1 MTRLPQF
8 QGRNLRLLAI
18 VVLVTAAVLVTLA
31 FEGALAHWNGLLP
44 VFARET
50 DHKPWNYGVGGRP
63 QEKITLAASTQSRK
77 WEGKEAAKHNQ
88 IRARE
93 LWKHVKSFADV
104 LRTKK
109 SPGIGD
115 ILQHFLHYAWMHWS
129 KWYARCLD
137 CPKIRPI
144 QAQMSHGTHCVWLVW
159 PRIQR
164 PSNPSGSGTHGFC
177 MSAGSADS
185 TGSRLARSSKH
196 KFPYLTHVSPFLGI
210 DVVVVVVFFLSQLLC
225 CGSPV

>member
-44 VFARET
+44 VFTRET
-50 DHKPWNYGVGGRP
+50 DHKPSNYGVGGRP
-63 QEKITLAASTQSRK
+63 QEKNTLAASTQSRK
-77 WEGKEAAKHNQ
+77 WEGKEAVKHNQ
-88 IRARE
+88 IMARE

-104 LRTKK
+104 LGTKK

-144 QAQMSHGTHCVWLVW
+144 QAQMSHGNSW
-159 PRIQR
+159 
-164 PSNPSGSGTHGFC
+164 NPL
-177 MSAGSADS
+177 
-185 TGSRLARSSKH
+185 RLACLAKDPATF
-196 KFPYLTHVSPFLGI
+196 KPIGKWYAWILHVGR
-210 DVVVVVVFFLSQLLC
+210 LSWFNRLKI
-225 CGSPV
+225 